1 MELEQP
7 LQILRRT
14 SKRGFLS
21 SAKNSGK
28 CCDTLRLGFF
38 CAGAW
43 LLSLSIFAHSSFDLD
58 IDDDGKT
65 EALTDGLLV
74 IRHLF
79 GFSGDSLTTNATGA
93 DAQRSDAVSIE
104 THLVD
109 NKSSLDVDGD
119 GNVEAL
125 TDGLLIIRELFEFS
139 GDSLITGAVSETGT
153 RLTGD
158 SVAEYLKTIKD
169 TDNDGTLDSSD
180 TFPNDPYDGS
190 AIPRLELESLQMS
203 LVEGTTYAGRIIA
216 TDPLGGSL
224 SFSLLDKGDYSSSPE
239 CSNGNW
245 NSNCYDDINLFSISL
260 NGAIDFITAPDFE
273 SKKDYRVGVGVSN
286 ELLSTTSFVDISVS
300 NYALSLDAKETLVSL
315 GYNVPSTTDHSSR
328 CIVGLDVPTDLKD
341 FCTEVYG
348 LLHTTLGGYPNYLHV
363 IWNEEGTEAD
373 AKPVLEKLN
382 AVKAGG
388 SRTLALS
395 DLNPSCLSGH
405 DAGRSRTATTNPYSV
420 CYETL
425 AFTSDPFGGSDTVF
439 NNKIKLALHYA
450 HEYFHHYQRVH
461 GLERGFDYQSDRDNP
476 STTVQ
481 APTWWIEPAA
491 VAFQNIWFQTNYAGL
506 EVFKDSRLED
516 VTGISIASE
525 TSDWKY
531 KSVRRALL
539 GSDGSK
545 DERCASDWQLS
556 NLDETYDTWSQ
567 CGGVGLAVPYLAH
580 LTSWKTVWVDLPVHY
595 YDLGFWGALEKLTGL
610 TRDQFYSNFNTF
622 IRSGNAEDDPP
633 AGWAPTSADLAE
645 ADFLN
650 IKYEKL

>member
-1 MELEQP
+1 MTHIKYFYIALC
-7 LQILRRT
+7 LL
-14 SKRGFLS
+14 GLS
-21 SAKNSGK
+21 V
-28 CCDTLRLGFF
+28 
-38 CAGAW
+38 
-43 LLSLSIFAHSSFDLD
+43 FAHASFDLD

-79 GFSGDSLTTNATGA
+79 GFSGDSLTANATGA
-93 DAQRSDAVSIE
+93 DSNRSDAASIE

-109 NKSSLDVDGD
+109 NKSSLDIDGD
-119 GNVEAL
+119 GEVQAL
-125 TDGLLIIRELFEFS
+125 TDGLLIIRELFGFS
-139 GDSLITGAVSETGT
+139 GDSLITGAVSGSGT
-153 RLTGD
+153 RVTGD
-158 SVAEYLKTIKD
+158 SVVDYLKTIKD
-169 TDNDGTLDSSD
+169 TDNDGTLDSLDSYP
-180 TFPNDPYDGS
+180 TDPYDGS
-190 AIPRLELESLQMS
+190 AVPRVDLDSLQMT
-203 LVEGTTYAGRIIA
+203 LVEGTTYAGKIIA

-224 SFSLLDKGDYSSSPE
+224 SFSLLDRGDE
-239 CSNGNW
+239 NA
-245 NSNCYDDINLFSISL
+245 NSNNSDWVCLSAYTCYDSYQKFSISPDGSL
-260 NGAIDFITAPDFE
+260 SFLEAPDFE
-273 SKKDYRVGVGVSN
+273 EKDSYVVAIGVAN
-286 ELLSTTSFVDISVS
+286 ELLITSVDIEISVT
-300 NYALSLDAKETLVSL
+300 NYAFSDEAKDTLVSL
-315 GYNVPSTTDHSSR
+315 GYNVPSTNGHNSE
-328 CIVGLDVPTDLKD
+328 CIVGLDVPADMRD

-348 LLHTTLGGYPNYLHV
+348 LLHTTLGGYPNYIHV
-363 IWNEEGTEAD
+363 IWDEDGTEAD
-373 AKPVLEKLN
+373 AQPVLEKLN

-388 SRTLALS
+388 SRTLTLS

-405 DAGRSRTATTNPYSV
+405 DAGQSRTGTTHPYSV

-425 AFTSDPFGGSDTVF
+425 AFTSDPFGGSDTDF

-461 GLERGFDYQSDRDNP
+461 GLERGFDYQSDRNNP

-491 VAFQNIWFQTNYAGL
+491 VAFQNIWFQTNYASL

-539 GSDGSK
+539 GSDGNK
-545 DERCASDWQLS
+545 DENCAADWQLS
-556 NLDETYDTWSQ
+556 SLDEKYDTWTQ

-610 TRDQFYSNFNTF
+610 TKDQFYSNFNSF
-622 IRSGNAEDDPP
+622 VRSGNPEDEPP
-633 AGWAPTSADLAE
+633 AGWAPTSEDLAE

-650 IKYEKL
+650 IPFEKL